1 MPKSTRTTTA
11 SLREEFGR
19 GDFECPRERTAAS
32 VEGQI
37 HWELSMRRLLR
48 VSSFD
53 WHSEATG
60 GPIPWNGTELII
72 RALNSAHGI
81 LLIGGTSQS
90 VDRRLP
96 GQTRCKKS

>member
-32 VEGQI
+32 VEGQM

-48 VSSFD
+48 VSSFE
-53 WHSEATG
+53 WHSDATG

-90 VDRRLP
+90 VNRRSP
-96 GQTRCKKS
+96 TQTRCKKS